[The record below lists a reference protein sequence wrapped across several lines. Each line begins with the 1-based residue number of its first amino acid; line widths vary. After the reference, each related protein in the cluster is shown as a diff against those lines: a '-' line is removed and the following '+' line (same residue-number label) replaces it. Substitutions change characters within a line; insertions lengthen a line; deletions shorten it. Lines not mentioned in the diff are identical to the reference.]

1 MLKFQD
7 SPDSKKRVEV
17 EDDTKGEVKKE
28 KEVARMKKK
37 NRGKKTYH
45 MCVNCRK
52 GILIVE

>member
-7 SPDSKKRVEV
+7 SPDSKKRAEE
-17 EDDTKGEVKKE
+17 EDDTKGEVKEK

-37 NRGKKTYH
+37 NRGEKTYH